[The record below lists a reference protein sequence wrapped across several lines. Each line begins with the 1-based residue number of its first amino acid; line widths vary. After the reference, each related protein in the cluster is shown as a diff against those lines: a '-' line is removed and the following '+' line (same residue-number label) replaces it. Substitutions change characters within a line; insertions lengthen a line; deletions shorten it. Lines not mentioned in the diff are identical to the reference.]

1 MLISVVVAVY
11 NTETLIARCIESIIG
26 QSYQNLEI
34 ILVDDGSTDG
44 SGKICDAYQEKD
56 ARIKVVHRKN
66 GGLSAARNTGIAHA
80 AGDYIAF
87 ADGDDWIEADMYEKM
102 AEQALEKNADLV
114 ACRYR
119 QIYRDYQLD
128 GSTNKITVY
137 TEPYSML
144 IQYLREEEEFL
155 IQHAAWN
162 KLYRRDLLGEER
174 FPEGRWY
181 DDVVFSARIL
191 SKVQK
196 GVYIDSALY
205 NYVCQREGSIMNA
218 GLTEKYFTDLLPSYI
233 DKESFLK
240 ELPNSEPLCLH
251 RYYWYK
257 RLLVLYRDLFKKEN
271 KAVRRHKKEVVQLL
285 RERKSTFPEVYG
297 MDIAARTERIKM
309 KIFMFSPFLFRVL
322 MAVNDAWILPLR
334 LKRMEKKKC

>member
-1 MLISVVVAVY
+1 
-11 NTETLIARCIESIIG
+11 
-26 QSYQNLEI
+26 
-34 ILVDDGSTDG
+34 
-44 SGKICDAYQEKD
+44 
-56 ARIKVVHRKN
+56 
-66 GGLSAARNTGIAHA
+66 
-80 AGDYIAF
+80 
-87 ADGDDWIEADMYEKM
+87 MYEKM
-102 AEQALEKNADLV
+102 AEQAVGKNADLV
-114 ACRYR
+114 VCRYR
-119 QIYRDYQLD
+119 QIYSGYQLD

-144 IQYLREEEEFL
+144 IQCLREEEEFL

-181 DDVVFSARIL
+181 DDVVFSAKIL

-205 NYVCQREGSIMNA
+205 NYVCQREGSIMSA

-251 RYYWYK
+251 RYYWY
-257 RLLVLYRDLFKKEN
+257 LSLI
-271 KAVRRHKKEVVQLL
+271 H
-285 RERKSTFPEVYG
+285 
-297 MDIAARTERIKM
+297 I
-309 KIFMFSPFLFRVL
+309 
-322 MAVNDAWILPLR
+322 
-334 LKRMEKKKC
+334 